1 MIKLSARNFVQLF
14 EKKWCFKI
22 IQLEPERLGFFYPG
36 MVSKFF
42 VIKINFKLFQTKII
56 FQLFIAMVINFLDFC
71 NRKENK

>member
-56 FQLFIAMVINFLDFC
+56 F
-71 NRKENK
+71 